1 MKETSPLANRD
12 FILRIKEI
20 MKQDNFLL
28 GIGDISRATG
38 VSQRKLRYWEER
50 KYIKPAKCSA
60 DGQHRKYTYF
70 TMAKIS
76 LIQSYLATGYTLKA
90 AVAKTQ
96 AHDQVTAAIHKLVK
110 ERLVDINPIKNGYQ
124 FDLGSLADQPQTHV
138 LAIIKVDQPT
148 QLILKKID

>member
-38 VSQRKLRYWEER
+38 VSQRKLRYWEQR
-50 KYIKPAKCSA
+50 DYIKPAKCSE

-90 AVAKTQ
+90 AVAKTK
-96 AHDQVTAAIHKLVK
+96 AYDQVTVAIHKLVR
-110 ERLVDINPIKNGYQ
+110 ERLVDINKIEDGYE
-124 FDLGSLADQPQTHV
+124 FDLGPLADQPEIHV
-138 LAIIKVDQPT
+138 HAIIKADQPT
-148 QLILKKID
+148 QMILKKQN